1 MASDPSAPP
10 PFVRAIQAGL
20 ANPRLMQAAA
30 AVAEN
35 DIPRAE
41 ALLRQHLYDD
51 PFDVAAIRLF
61 AEVAA
66 RIGRFR
72 DSETLLRR
80 ALELDPHFTAA
91 RTNLATVL
99 YRQNRLP
106 EALAEL
112 DHLIALEPD
121 NPAVANLKAATL
133 GRVGAFEEAI
143 ALYEQ
148 VLAAAPRQPRVW
160 MSYGHMLKTI
170 ARTPEGADAYRKAI
184 AIAPELGEA
193 WWSLANLK
201 TAPFSDA
208 DLAAMQA
215 ALARG
220 DIRDEDRFH
229 LDFAL
234 GKALEDR
241 KDFLAAFAHYQQ
253 ANALRRKSLPYDPT
267 ETTAFVDRMIAAL
280 PAELFA
286 RRAGQGCAAPDPIF
300 VLGMPRAGST
310 LIEQILASHSQ
321 VEGTSEL
328 PDIPTLSR
336 KWRDYPDRLAS
347 LEPAE
352 LVAVGEAYLK
362 RAAIQRRGARPFFID
377 KLPNNWIHAGF
388 IKLILP
394 HAKII
399 DARRHPLSCC
409 WSNFKQ
415 HFAKGQAFSYDLADM
430 GAYYAD
436 YVRFMAH
443 IDKAAPGAVHR
454 VIYERMVDD
463 TEAEIRALLAAC
475 GLPFEEACLRF
486 HETERAVRTPSSE
499 QVRRPIFREGA
510 EGWQGFAPY
519 LAPLESA
526 LGDVLGAYP
535 APPAAWA

>member
-10 PFVRAIQAGL
+10 PSVRAIQAGL
-20 ANPRLMQAAA
+20 ANPRLLQAAA
-30 AVAEN
+30 ALNGN
-35 DIPRAE
+35 DIPQAE

-72 DSETLLRR
+72 DSENLLRR
-80 ALELDPHFTAA
+80 ALELDPNFTAA

-170 ARTPEGADAYRKAI
+170 ARTPEGADAYRKAL

-215 ALARG
+215 ALARQ

-229 LDFAL
+229 LDFAM

-241 KDFLAAFAHYQQ
+241 KDFAAAFAHYDK
-253 ANALRRKSLPYDPT
+253 ANALRRQSLSYDPE
-267 ETTAFVDRMIAAL
+267 ETTAFVGRMIAAL
-280 PAELFA
+280 PGEVFA
-286 RRAGQGCAAPDPIF
+286 NRVGQGCRAPDPIF

-336 KWRDYPDRLAS
+336 KWRDYPAILAS
-347 LEPAE
+347 LEPDE
-352 LVAVGEAYLK
+352 LVAVGEAYLQ
-362 RAAIQRRGARPFFID
+362 RAAIQRRSDRPFFID

-394 HAKII
+394 NAKII

-415 HFAKGQAFSYDLADM
+415 HFAKGQAFSYGLADM
-430 GAYYAD
+430 GAYYRD

-443 IDKAAPGAVHR
+443 LDKAAPGAVHR

-463 TEAEIRALLAAC
+463 TETEIRALLAAC
-475 GLPFEEACLRF
+475 GLPFEDACLRF

-499 QVRRPIFREGA
+499 QVRRPIFRDGA

-519 LAPLESA
+519 LGPLETA
-526 LGDVLGAYP
+526 LGDVLNAYP
-535 APPAAWA
+535 APPAA